1 MAASTPAW
9 AWDLLGMVLL
19 SLLGV
24 YLEFQAPFERH
35 LVPETLWRYSYPHGP
50 QSVPT
55 WTLPFLG
62 IFIPLAIILLV
73 ARTHGNALE
82 TRRAAAGL
90 CLAVALGFAVT
101 NFIKN
106 GVGAFRPD
114 FVARCWPDGE
124 ITWASHGV
132 PDCRPTHPRDVM
144 EGRKSFPSGHASMSF
159 SGLSYA
165 SAYAA
170 ARLGVF
176 SRRRARDPKS
186 ASAWRAAAAWAPLA
200 LAAAVSISRTQDY
213 WHHLEDVAWGGIIGI
228 SCAGVAW
235 AQKRPVS
242 EASGEDEVRRR
253 TTKTATTGSN
263 RRGGDPRGGSGT
275 DDAPSG
281 DGEGDGEREVDDG
294 EREVDDGDREIV
306 EIAARRRRVGAGGCR
321 TRRPG
326 SAEALEAVR

>member
-1 MAASTPAW
+1 MTASTPAW

-19 SLLGV
+19 SLVGV

-73 ARTHGNALE
+73 ARIHRNALE

-114 FVARCWPDGE
+114 FAARCWPDGK

-159 SGLSYA
+159 SGLSYS

-176 SRRRARDPKS
+176 SHRLARDPKS
-186 ASAWRAAAAWAPLA
+186 ASLWRAAAAWAPLA

-213 WHHLEDVAWGGIIGI
+213 WHHLEDVAWGGIIGV

-235 AQKRPVS
+235 MQKRPIS
-242 EASGEDEVRRR
+242 EASGGGGGGGGDGDGVAGSARRGR
-253 TTKTATTGSN
+253 D
-263 RRGGDPRGGSGT
+263 RRGGSAMDYAPLGDGGDDADREMDDGADDGGGSLAG
-275 DDAPSG
+275 
-281 DGEGDGEREVDDG
+281 
-294 EREVDDGDREIV
+294 
-306 EIAARRRRVGAGGCR
+306 IAARGRGRRDGGRGSRSRR
-321 TRRPG
+321 TG
-326 SAEALEAVR
+326 SAEALEAAR

>member
-9 AWDLLGMVLL
+9 AWDLLGMVFL

-132 PDCRPTHPRDVM
+132 PDCRPTRPRDVM

-242 EASGEDEVRRR
+242 EAGGEDEVRRQR
-253 TTKTATTGSN
+253 RATKTATTGSN
-263 RRGGDPRGGSGT
+263 RRVRNDPRGGSGT

-294 EREVDDGDREIV
+294 DREMV
-306 EIAARRRRVGAGGCR
+306 EIAARRRRVGAGGRR

-326 SAEALEAVR
+326 SAEALEATR

>member
-1 MAASTPAW
+1 MALLLPPRPA
-9 AWDLLGMVLL
+9 V
-19 SLLGV
+19 
-24 YLEFQAPFERH
+24 R
-35 LVPETLWRYSYPHGP
+35 PHVDP
-50 QSVPT
+50 SPI
-55 WTLPFLG
+55 LG

-132 PDCRPTHPRDVM
+132 PDCRPTRPRDVM

-176 SRRRARDPKS
+176 STAREGPVVGVG
-186 ASAWRAAAAWAPLA
+186 AARAAAAWAPLA

-235 AQKRPVS
+235 AQNDPSRRRAAKTRFGTRDKDGDDGFESTRWRPARWVRDGRRPVRVTAKAT
-242 EASGEDEVRRR
+242 ASVRWTTAIAKSSKSPRDDDAAERR
-253 TTKTATTGSN
+253 TSNATRIRE
-263 RRGGDPRGGSGT
+263 RRGRCPMR
-275 DDAPSG
+275 
-281 DGEGDGEREVDDG
+281 
-294 EREVDDGDREIV
+294 
-306 EIAARRRRVGAGGCR
+306 
-321 TRRPG
+321 
-326 SAEALEAVR
+326 